1 MIVLIS
7 KVVAV
12 ASAILLGLSI
22 VMILTGIIGGAV
34 ITYAFAQYYDN

>member
-7 KVVAV
+7 KIVAV
-12 ASAILLGLSI
+12 VSAILFGVSI